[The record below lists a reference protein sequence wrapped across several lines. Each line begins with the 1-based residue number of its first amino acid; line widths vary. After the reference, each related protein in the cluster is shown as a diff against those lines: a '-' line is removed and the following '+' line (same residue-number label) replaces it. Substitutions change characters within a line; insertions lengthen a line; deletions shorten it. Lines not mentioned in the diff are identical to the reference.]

1 MASQVKIEVD
11 GLKEARAAVRKAG
24 GSVEDLERVN
34 REAAELIQA
43 DAVRRAPKRTG
54 RLRAAIEVQAS
65 ATTGKVVGSGALV
78 YLPVIHF
85 GWVTRNATGG
95 LSRKTAQQALGGAV
109 SRRSINKSIRASK
122 DRTIFHRDRTT
133 GYREVVGRK
142 RGVRGGPIR
151 PRPFL
156 YEAADARVDEVF
168 AAYEKQ
174 ADEIEKALSWQRG
187 VF

>member
-24 GSVEDLERVN
+24 GSLEDLEKVN
-34 REAAELIQA
+34 RDAAELIQA
-43 DAVRRAPKRTG
+43 DAVRRAPRRSG

-65 ATTGKVVGSGALV
+65 ATTGKVIGSGQLV
-78 YLPVIHF
+78 YLPVVHF
-85 GWVTRNATGG
+85 GWVTRNATRG
-95 LSRKTAQQALGGAV
+95 LSRRQAQETLGEALT
-109 SRRSINKSIRASK
+109 RRSINKSFRASQ

-142 RGVRGGPIR
+142 RGVRGGPIK

-168 AAYEKQ
+168 LRYEKQ